1 MAAKVTKHTDSKG
14 NTKYYNSYQT
24 AWNAANRLNE
34 QGQHDGIWL
43 FEADMTGWYV
53 FLAPHGSN

>member
-1 MAAKVTKHTDSKG
+1 MNTETKRHTDKNG
-14 NTKYYNSYQT
+14 NTKYYTSYHT
-24 AWNAANRLNE
+24 AWQAANRLNQ
-34 QGQHDGIWL
+34 QGLDDGIWL